1 MTSLLDQIAVE
12 AAANPMGQGRHIKHE
27 GRILLVDGDA
37 LAYSTAGNDSTP
49 IGVAR
54 HNLMDRVAAAKAIAG
69 ADGVRILTTARS
81 SHKGFRFAV
90 ARRKPYQGH
99 RQGGHRPKNWEGLR
113 TMLENGTIP
122 DVELTTIAEAD
133 DLFGKYA
140 TEFGPEN
147 VVIHT
152 EDKDMRMVPGWHLD
166 WQTNTMHFVPEGT
179 WELEHNGK
187 VYGRKWFWLQMLQG
201 DTADNIPG
209 LPNLHPDNRPAG
221 RVGPKT
227 AEAMLARASNEREAQ
242 LIVGD
247 AYREYYDMPD
257 YRVELLEQGILLWMR
272 RDQHSSWFDVTNG
285 TNPLMMFQTG
295 GQPLMQE
302 AINIMKQRIK
312 GTL

>member
-1 MTSLLDQIAVE
+1 MTSLLSQIEAE
-12 AAANPMGQGRHIKHE
+12 AAANPMGQGCHIKHE

-54 HNLMDRVAAAKAIAG
+54 HNLLDRVAAAKAIAG
-69 ADGVRILTTARS
+69 ASGVKILTTARS

-113 TMLENGTIP
+113 SMLENGTIP

-133 DLFGKYA
+133 DLFGRYA
-140 TEFGPEN
+140 TEYGAEN

-209 LPNLHPDNRPAG
+209 LPNMHPDNRPSG

-227 AEAMLARASNEREAQ
+227 AEAMLNGKDEAVAVSWVKALYEQ
-242 LIVGD
+242 YYGD
-247 AYREYYDMPD
+247 GWET
-257 YRVELLEQGILLWMR
+257 ELLEQGVLLWMR
-272 RDQHSSWFDVTNG
+272 RDRFSAWHNALAEG
-285 TNPLMMFQTG
+285 NPLYSLNRG
-295 GQPLMQE
+295 DNWD
-302 AINIMKQRIK
+302 AIDTMRQRIK